1 MQKMQEEI
9 AQLEVT
15 GESGAGLVKVT
26 INGAHNCRR
35 VEIDPSLLEDDK
47 EMLEDL
53 VAAAF
58 NDAARRIE
66 ETQKEKMASVSA
78 GMQLPPLQD
87 AVLMQTS
94 PLLTQLM
101 EALRCLPGVGPKS
114 AQRMAFTLLQR
125 DRSGGMRTAQALTRA
140 MSEIGHCADCRTFTE
155 QEVCNICSNPRR
167 RENGQICVVESP
179 ADIYAIEQT
188 GQYSGRYF
196 VLMGHLSPLDG
207 IGPDDIGLDRWSN
220 GWRRSRSPR

>member
-1 MQKMQEEI
+1 MFGKGGLGNLMKQAQQMQEKMQAKEEI

-66 ETQKEKMASVSA
+66 ETQKEKMASVSS
-78 GMQLPPLQD
+78 GMQLPPGFK
-87 AVLMQTS
+87 M
-94 PLLTQLM
+94 P
-101 EALRCLPGVGPKS
+101 
-114 AQRMAFTLLQR
+114 F
-125 DRSGGMRTAQALTRA
+125 
-140 MSEIGHCADCRTFTE
+140 
-155 QEVCNICSNPRR
+155 
-167 RENGQICVVESP
+167 
-179 ADIYAIEQT
+179 
-188 GQYSGRYF
+188 
-196 VLMGHLSPLDG
+196 
-207 IGPDDIGLDRWSN
+207 
-220 GWRRSRSPR
+220 